1 MLCAGRRRDDKEVR
15 GCRTPCGQGL
25 STGGSAETGAPR
37 RRRQTWKAAAVVAA
51 LLVPL
56 LAFLFLAAPA
66 ARCQPDQDQQLSDAV
81 ESASKSNTLVQ
92 ILLLITVLAL
102 APAILICVTSFTRI
116 IVILSFL
123 RNAIGTPQMPPNQ
136 VLIGTALFLSL
147 FVMSPVVAR
156 VNTEAIQPYMRGEI
170 EREQAFEQGLEPIRE
185 FMFKQT
191 DASDLALFVSLSSQ
205 EKPATPEDVS
215 TLVLVPSFII
225 SELKKAFI
233 IAFLIY
239 IPFMVIDVIV
249 AGTLMSMG
257 MLMLPPMIISLPF
270 KLLLFVMVDGWHLI
284 VKSLVTS
291 FK

>member
-1 MLCAGRRRDDKEVR
+1 V
-15 GCRTPCGQGL
+15 
-25 STGGSAETGAPR
+25 
-37 RRRQTWKAAAVVAA
+37 AAAVLAPLA
-51 LLVPL
+51 LFTL
-56 LAFLFLAAPA
+56 LTIAP
-66 ARCQPDQDQQLSDAV
+66 ARCQPDQDGELGETLDKVSGN
-81 ESASKSNTLVQ
+81 NTLVQ
-92 ILLLITVLAL
+92 ILLLVTALAL

-147 FVMSPVVAR
+147 FIMSPVVAR
-156 VNTEAIQPYMRGEI
+156 VNSEAIQPYVRGEM
-170 EREQAFEQGLEPIRE
+170 ERDQAFERGLQPLRE

-191 DASDLALFVSLSSQ
+191 DSGDLALFVSLSSQ
-205 EKPATPEDVS
+205 EKPGSPEEVS
-215 TLVLVPSFII
+215 TLVLIPSFII

-270 KLLLFVMVDGWHLI
+270 KLLLFVMVDGWNLI
-284 VKSLVTS
+284 VRSLVTS

>member
-1 MLCAGRRRDDKEVR
+1 MTA
-15 GCRTPCGQGL
+15 
-25 STGGSAETGAPR
+25 AF
-37 RRRQTWKAAAVVAA
+37 AAAFLAT
-51 LLVPL
+51 LLL
-56 LAFLFLAAPA
+56 FAFLDAPA
-66 ARCQPDQDQQLSDAV
+66 ARCQPDQDGRLSDAV
-81 ESASKSNTLVQ
+81 EKATRDSTLVQ
-92 ILLLITVLAL
+92 ILLLVTVLAL

-156 VNTEAIQPYMRGEI
+156 VNSEAIQPYMREEI
-170 EREQAFEQGLEPIRE
+170 DRDQAFQQGLQPIRE
-185 FMFKQT
+185 FMFRQT
-191 DASDLALFVSLSSQ
+191 DASDLSLFVSLSSQ
-205 EKPATPEDVS
+205 ERPAAPEDVS
-215 TLVLVPSFII
+215 TLVLVPAFII

-270 KLLLFVMVDGWHLI
+270 KLLLFVMVDGWHLV
-284 VKSLVTS
+284 VKSLVSS
-291 FK
+291 FR

>member
-1 MLCAGRRRDDKEVR
+1 M
-15 GCRTPCGQGL
+15 
-25 STGGSAETGAPR
+25 
-37 RRRQTWKAAAVVAA
+37 AAVA
-51 LLVPL
+51 LVLLLPL
-56 LAFLFLAAPA
+56 LLFTFLHGAS
-66 ARCQPDQDQQLSDAV
+66 ARCQPDQDERLG
-81 ESASKSNTLVQ
+81 ETLEKASRNNTLVQ
-92 ILLLITVLAL
+92 ILLLITALAL
-102 APAILICVTSFTRI
+102 APAVLICVTSFTRV

-147 FVMSPVVAR
+147 FVMSPVVAK
-156 VNTEAIQPYMRGEI
+156 VNTEAIQPYMREEI
-170 EREQAFEQGLEPIRE
+170 DREQAFERGLQPLRD

-191 DASDLALFVSLSSQ
+191 DAADLALFVSLSSG
-205 EKPATPEDVS
+205 EKPASPQDVS
-215 TLVLVPSFII
+215 TLVLVPAFII

>member
-1 MLCAGRRRDDKEVR
+1 M
-15 GCRTPCGQGL
+15 T
-25 STGGSAETGAPR
+25 
-37 RRRQTWKAAAVVAA
+37 AAFAVV
-51 LLVPL
+51 
-56 LAFLFLAAPA
+56 FLATLLLFVFLNAPA
-66 ARCQPDQDQQLSDAV
+66 ARCQPDQDGRLGDAV
-81 ESASKSNTLVQ
+81 EKATRDSTLVQ
-92 ILLLITVLAL
+92 ILLLVTVLAL

-156 VNTEAIQPYMRGEI
+156 VNSEAIQPYMRE
-170 EREQAFEQGLEPIRE
+170 EMDRDQAFQQGLQPIRE
-185 FMFKQT
+185 FMFRQT
-191 DASDLALFVSLSSQ
+191 DASDLSLFISLSSQ
-205 EKPATPEDVS
+205 EKPAAPEDVS
-215 TLVLVPSFII
+215 TLVLVPAFII

-270 KLLLFVMVDGWHLI
+270 KLLLFVMVDGWHLV
-284 VKSLVTS
+284 VKSLVSS
-291 FK
+291 FR

>member
-1 MLCAGRRRDDKEVR
+1 ML
-15 GCRTPCGQGL
+15 
-25 STGGSAETGAPR
+25 
-37 RRRQTWKAAAVVAA
+37 AAVLVFLIT
-51 LLVPL
+51 LLFF
-56 LAFLFLAAPA
+56 AFLSAGA
-66 ARCQPDQDQQLSDAV
+66 ARCQPDRDEQLSDAV
-81 ESASKSNTLVQ
+81 QRASRNNTLVQ
-92 ILLLITVLAL
+92 ILLLVTALAL

-116 IVILSFL
+116 IVILSFV

-147 FVMSPVVAR
+147 FIMSPVVAK
-156 VNTEAIQPYMRGEI
+156 VNAEAIQPYMREEI
-170 EREQAFEQGLEPIRE
+170 DREQAFERGLQPVRD

-191 DASDLALFVSLSSQ
+191 DESDLALFVSLSSQ
-205 EKPATPEDVS
+205 EKPASPQDVS
-215 TLVLVPSFII
+215 TLVLVPAFII